1 MCQQGTGHGKEP
13 EPEDPFEYFALELL
27 SRAPPHVANQLLHTL
42 HAAPLRDVATQ
53 TDSVRRSVW
62 NRSWQCCAPVVKGL
76 WVIAVT
82 VAVAAFVCQGLA
94 MEPDAICSGSSSSL
108 EVVGTTRSSKLPSS
122 QVQQTTSI
130 GISTTATPKEE
141 AADAAGADAAAT
153 AAVAAPVAAPLD
165 APAPRAAMHDVQG
178 RCAQWRSDG
187 TCAEWTL

>member
-94 MEPDAICSGSSSSL
+94 MEPDAICSSGSSSSL

-178 RCAQWRSDG
+178 RCA
-187 TCAEWTL
+187 